1 MDRSTSGTSR
11 RKVPGRGNGS
21 SLVSFQKCMREN
33 NNPNWNYEEGV
44 TILTIEEV
52 AKHNTINDC
61 WTIFQGVVYN
71 IGPFLDYHPGGIPEI
86 MKGAGRDSTELYMKF
101 HPWVNAD
108 AVLGKLRLGKLVELP
123 STNSKEAH
131 NFAPEKP
138 GLAPGENAAEE
149 VNLKSKAV
157 SLSIQTSFE
166 SEPSTPQKSL
176 TRSLIDNSVG
186 IFRSFNAVRG
196 KKI

>member
-1 MDRSTSGTSR
+1 MDRSTSGSSR

-21 SLVSFQKCMREN
+21 SLVSFQKFMREN
-33 NNPNWNYEEGV
+33 KNPNWNHEEGV

-71 IGPFLDYHPGGIPEI
+71 IGPFLEYHPGGIPEI

-123 STNSKEAH
+123 STNAKEAH
-131 NFAPEKP
+131 NFAPAKP
-138 GLAPGENAAEE
+138 GLAPGEIAAEE
-149 VNLKSKAV
+149 VNMKSKAV